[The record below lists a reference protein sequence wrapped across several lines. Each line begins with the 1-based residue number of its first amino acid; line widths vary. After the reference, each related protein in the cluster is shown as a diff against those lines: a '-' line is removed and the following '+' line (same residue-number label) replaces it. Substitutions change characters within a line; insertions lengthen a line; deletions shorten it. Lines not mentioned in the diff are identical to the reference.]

1 MVHIFVIF
9 FLPKATVFF
18 FFLKPDSKHCFQVN
32 VRTENQSSFSR
43 KAMRPIGVP
52 RPSLLTPVPFVISDC
67 GRP

>member
-9 FLPKATVFF
+9 FSLKLQFF

-52 RPSLLTPVPFVISDC
+52 RPSLLTPVPFVISDR